1 MKNIKK
7 FLASFMVAV
16 MVLTA
21 SPLSGFVGLEL
32 NSDWLDFNTK
42 ASAATDSGTCGEN
55 VSWSYDTSTYTLT
68 ISGTGAMDDYT
79 FYAPPWESY
88 KNDLKAIVINNGVT
102 SIGKYAF
109 TFCESLTSVT
119 IPDSVTTIGD
129 YAFGWCT
136 KLTSVN
142 VGRGISSL
150 GVKTFY
156 ECTNLTLYGYKNSY
170 TETYAAENEINFVPF
185 TSKVTFNANGGT
197 TEAASKEVFTDSA
210 LGELPTAQKSDGVFL
225 GWYTK
230 PSGGELVTADTVITQ
245 DCTLYAQWGD
255 PITSVSLVMP
265 SGVSY
270 YVGDSLENA
279 GIKLK
284 VTYYDGTVKTISSGF
299 SLTPKSLTASGIQ
312 TVTATYGNHS
322 ATAKIT
328 VQAVYPTAVSVYK
341 LPEKT
346 TYLVGEEFNPK
357 GLRLKV
363 VYNNSTEKIIDDMS
377 ALEIVY
383 DFSSAGES
391 IVYFA
396 YEENGITVADYFD
409 VFIYKKPTVS
419 ADSVN
424 AVAGETVT
432 VPVRISGNCGL
443 MGYNV
448 SVRYDSELL
457 TPVSA
462 TQGSAISG
470 GLFDSSIETSRLCF
484 FMAERI

>member
-1 MKNIKK
+1 M
-7 FLASFMVAV
+7 
-16 MVLTA
+16 
-21 SPLSGFVGLEL
+21 
-32 NSDWLDFNTK
+32 
-42 ASAATDSGTCGEN
+42 
-55 VSWSYDTSTYTLT
+55 
-68 ISGTGAMDDYT
+68 
-79 FYAPPWESY
+79 
-88 KNDLKAIVINNGVT
+88 
-102 SIGKYAF
+102 
-109 TFCESLTSVT
+109 
-119 IPDSVTTIGD
+119 
-129 YAFGWCT
+129 
-136 KLTSVN
+136 
-142 VGRGISSL
+142 
-150 GVKTFY
+150 
-156 ECTNLTLYGYKNSY
+156 
-170 TETYAAENEINFVPF
+170 
-185 TSKVTFNANGGT
+185 
-197 TEAASKEVFTDSA
+197 
-210 LGELPTAQKSDGVFL
+210 
-225 GWYTK
+225 
-230 PSGGELVTADTVITQ
+230 
-245 DCTLYAQWGD
+245 
-255 PITSVSLVMP
+255 
-265 SGVSY
+265 
-270 YVGDSLENA
+270 
-279 GIKLK
+279 
-284 VTYYDGTVKTISSGF
+284 
-299 SLTPKSLTASGIQ
+299 
-312 TVTATYGNHS
+312 
-322 ATAKIT
+322 
-328 VQAVYPTAVSVYK
+328 
-341 LPEKT
+341 PEKT